1 MKQELRPGLF
11 RLCRRAPT
19 ATVVPNAR
27 PTVRS
32 RTTVSQSSTFRLARF
47 ATSVGWEARPLSA
60 VPPGARSDRGSKRA
74 TYSQDRRSL
83 LDYSVGKGQ
92 INTIAVGARTGP
104 KTRRGEQRP
113 YASMM
118 TAARV
123 K

>member
-1 MKQELRPGLF
+1 M
-11 RLCRRAPT
+11 
-19 ATVVPNAR
+19 
-27 PTVRS
+27 
-32 RTTVSQSSTFRLARF
+32 SQSSTFRLAGF
-47 ATSVGWEARPLSA
+47 GASVGWEARPLSA

-83 LDYSVGKGQ
+83 LDYSAGKGQ
-92 INTIAVGARTGP
+92 INTTAVGAHTGP
-104 KTRRGEQRP
+104 KTGRSEQRP